1 MVQYEYDEYGQKT
14 VMTYP
19 DGTQA
24 RYAYDEMSR
33 LVSVTAPDGTAT
45 RYEYDLLGRR
55 TRTTDGTLTTAY
67 RYDKNGNLTE
77 QKNNEITLT
86 YQYDKTNRM
95 TEETR
100 TENGKTLRSSYG
112 YDAAGQL
119 ASRLRGS
126 AGTRFGRKMSS
137 VTLDSLSRKLKKFP
151 AFLYPCFILGRA
163 IPLFRARS
171 TNALSGREGA
181 ILCMLSQMTEAP
193 GGFFFCAQL

>member
-1 MVQYEYDEYGQKT
+1 MAKIFGNPLDLYTFDSMGQLTTVEDETGVTKLQNNERGLLTRVENPAGDVVQYGYDEYGQKT

-95 TEETR
+95 TEEMR

-119 ASRLRGS
+119 TSFRQCQGDGS
-126 AGTRFGRKMSS
+126 
-137 VTLDSLSRKLKKFP
+137 LDTSEK
-151 AFLYPCFILGRA
+151 AW
-163 IPLFRARS
+163 
-171 TNALSGREGA
+171 
-181 ILCMLSQMTEAP
+181 
-193 GGFFFCAQL
+193 